1 MEYVIVGLL
10 GVVIVLLLVLILRK
24 NNNNNNEMTERLGHF
39 EANINKEIG
48 EFKFGFSKVLTQDF
62 ELLNE
67 RIEKKLTLINDRV
80 NERLDQNFEKSNK
93 TFMNVLER
101 LNKIDE
107 AQKKIDSLNG
117 EIVSLQGVLTDKKTR
132 GTFGEVNLEYILNN
146 AFGSNKNG
154 IYKTQVKLS
163 TGVIADAILYAPAPL
178 GTIAIDSKFPLEN
191 YQRMTDRTKSK
202 EERDYYEKMF
212 VSDVKKHINDIS
224 EKYIIPGETT
234 DEAIMFLPAEA
245 LFAEIN
251 AYHAELLNYAY
262 SKKVWIAGPTTL
274 ISTVSIISMILKN
287 MERDKYAKVIHEE
300 LNKLSVEFSRYKE
313 RWDKLARSVKNVN
326 QSIDDLHTTSEKITK
341 RFDSINSVDLDK
353 LGNKE
358 DNIEMIE
365 MKQSQS
371 FFLLHRVSA
380 DKLYVVHKL
389 IKKAVKI
396 KVCPFS

>member
-10 GVVIVLLLVLILRK
+10 GVVIVLLLVLVFRK
-24 NNNNNNEMTERLGHF
+24 NNNNEMTERLGHF

-48 EFKFGFSKVLTQDF
+48 EFKYGFSKVLTQDF

-107 AQKKIDSLNG
+107 AQKKIDSLNR
-117 EIVSLQGVLTDKKTR
+117 EIVSLQSVLTDKKTR

-191 YQRMTDRTKSK
+191 YQRMTDKTKTK
-202 EERDYYEKMF
+202 EEREYHEKLF
-212 VSDVKKHINDIS
+212 VQDVKKHINDIS

-251 AYHAELLNYAY
+251 AYHPELLNFAY
-262 SKKVWIAGPTTL
+262 NKRVWIAGPTTL

-287 MERDKYAKVIHEE
+287 MERDKYAKVIHDE
-300 LNKLSVEFSRYKE
+300 LNKLSVEFSRYKD
-313 RWDKLARSVKNVN
+313 RWDKLARTVKSVN
-326 QSIDDLHTTSEKITK
+326 QSIDELHTTSEKITK

-358 DNIEMIE
+358 DTIKIET
-365 MKQSQS
+365 
-371 FFLLHRVSA
+371 
-380 DKLYVVHKL
+380 Y
-389 IKKAVKI
+389 
-396 KVCPFS
+396 